1 MLQGKPE
8 LLRLKKGM
16 LPYVDR
22 IDRMFAGNT
31 VDGSTSFVAGQS
43 CPIALDVLSFD
54 EEATDDPEDQL
65 TPLSIGNKRSSSTS
79 TTASSLSKRSKSPA
93 VRSMDNNMRTH
104 NELAS
109 RRVSLLETLVEQRK
123 EEFVTT
129 RSVLSPKI
137 SRVAEIAKEMGI
149 THETPRLFKGLSTI
163 IQNESY
169 MDWFLANGPEER
181 RIIIEQVAPVDP

>member
-1 MLQGKPE
+1 MLQVKPE

-16 LPYVDR
+16 PPYVER
-22 IDRMFAGNT
+22 MDRMFTGNT
-31 VDGSTSFVAGQS
+31 MDGSTSFVAGES
-43 CPIALDVLSFD
+43 CPIALDVPSSD

-65 TPLSIGNKRSSSTS
+65 TLLSIGNKRSSSTS
-79 TTASSLSKRSKSPA
+79 TTASSPSKRSKSPA
-93 VRSMDNNMRTH
+93 VRSMDNNMSTH

-109 RRVSLLETLVEQRK
+109 HRVSLLGTLVEQRK

-163 IQNESY
+163 IQN
-169 MDWFLANGPEER
+169 
-181 RIIIEQVAPVDP
+181 